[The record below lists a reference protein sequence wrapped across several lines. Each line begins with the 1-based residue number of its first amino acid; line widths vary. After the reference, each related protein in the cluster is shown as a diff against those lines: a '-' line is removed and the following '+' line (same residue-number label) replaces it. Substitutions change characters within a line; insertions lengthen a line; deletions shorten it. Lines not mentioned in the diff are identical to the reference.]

1 MKTYYVYILRC
12 ADDSFYT
19 GITNNLERRI
29 FEHQTGFYK
38 GSYTSTRRPITLEGY
53 VEFQNAFKAMRFE
66 RQVKKWSRAK
76 KVALCNN
83 EFAELKQLAE
93 CRNFTHCRYKPLPST
108 PLGKGQELQFENES
122 MSSTLFGEGQEP
134 QLGSE
139 TMSSTPLGKEE

>member
-108 PLGKGQELQFENES
+108 PLGEGQGQELEDEVMF
-122 MSSTLFGEGQEP
+122 
-134 QLGSE
+134 
-139 TMSSTPLGKEE
+139 STPLGEGTETSIRK